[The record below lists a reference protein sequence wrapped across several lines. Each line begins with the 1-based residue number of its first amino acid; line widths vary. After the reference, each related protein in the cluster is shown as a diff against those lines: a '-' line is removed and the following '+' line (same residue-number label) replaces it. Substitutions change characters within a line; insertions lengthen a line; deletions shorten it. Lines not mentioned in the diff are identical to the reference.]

1 MSETNAKQPHGNP
14 KRAAR
19 NAYMREWRKKNW
31 EEHPEKQEEFRT
43 YMREYM
49 RKKRSSQE
57 WKDAKE
63 DRAIVHALNLLARK
77 GYDTSAIN
85 KPVASHEGGITE

>member
-1 MSETNAKQPHGNP
+1 MSETNAKTINGNAT
-14 KRAAR
+14 KEAR

-31 EEHPEKQEEFRT
+31 EAHPEKRDEFRT

-49 RKKRSSQE
+49 RKKRRSQE
-57 WKDAKE
+57 WKDAK
-63 DRAIVHALNLLARK
+63 DKRAIVHALNLLERK

-85 KPVASHEGGITE
+85 KPVASHEGGVRE